1 MSNLADRV
9 SRALGTGIR
18 TIRLLSGGNIADV
31 SRAELADGRIVAV
44 KTAEAHLNIEADML
58 RDLADAGLPVP
69 DVLHADPGLLVMSF
83 IAGNSAI
90 DTSAEIDAADLIAG
104 LHSRS
109 ADTFGYNYDT
119 LIGGL
124 HQPNPRLEDWLAFFR
139 DHRLLA
145 MADQAYHADRLPAK
159 IRQRLDVFADRL
171 DRWIP
176 KTVTPALLHGDLWGG
191 NVLCNDGQVAA
202 FIDPAVYYGDAEIE
216 LAFSTL
222 FNTFGD
228 RFFARYAE
236 HRELDPDFFT
246 VRKDLYNLY
255 PLLVHVRL
263 FGGSYVTA
271 VTRTLERF
279 GC

>member
-1 MSNLADRV
+1 MSDIADRV
-9 SRALGTGIR
+9 TEALGAGVRAIQS
-18 TIRLLSGGNIADV
+18 LSGGSIADV
-31 SRAELADGRIVAV
+31 CRVELDDGRVVAV
-44 KTAEAHLNIEADML
+44 KTADAHLDVEANML
-58 RDLADAGLPVP
+58 RDLADTGLPVP
-69 DVLHADPGLLVMSF
+69 DVLHADAGLLIMVF
-83 IAGNSAI
+83 IPGNNAI
-90 DTSAEIDAADLIAG
+90 DTNVEIHAADLIVG
-104 LHSRS
+104 LHNRS
-109 ADTFGYNYDT
+109 ADTFGYGYDT

-145 MADQAYHADRLPAK
+145 MADQAYEVGRLPGNV
-159 IRQRLDVFADRL
+159 RHRLDVFAERL

-176 KTVTPALLHGDLWGG
+176 KTGTPSLLHGDLWGG
-191 NVLCNDGQVAA
+191 NVLCNEGRVAA